1 MTMSLNGRTLGKYEI
16 VEQIG
21 AGGMAAVYKGYQA
34 DVDRYV
40 AIKVLP
46 PHPGHDEQFIS
57 RFRLEARTIARL
69 QHPNI
74 LPLYDYGNQ
83 DNILFLVMPYIQ
95 GGSLADRIKRGAMP
109 PEEVDRVVR
118 QVASALDYAHS
129 QGVIH
134 RDVKPD
140 NILYM
145 TAGNVMLA
153 DFGIVKMIG
162 AGGDLTTTGGLVGTP
177 AYIAPE
183 QLQGLPIGPGVD
195 IYSLGVVTYQML
207 SGELPYTADTPMQLM
222 LKHMSAPVPSITGVT
237 QGLGQEIDLVLQRVL
252 VKEPE
257 ARYPSAMAFAN
268 AFSAAIEGRMAD
280 SLRPA
285 RVSPTETSLPER
297 SRTAPVLPPT
307 DIIEATP
314 MAVIPAESPVPASN
328 RLSRGLWIFGT
339 GLLGVLVVVIIVLAA
354 ALSRAP
360 VATPTNTG
368 VDPTRAPI
376 TDVPT
381 TQVAALPVATL
392 QPDFGSLSYGTTSMP
407 GDTVN
412 LRVQGLTPPGS
423 GAFYAVWLQRT
434 DDETLLPLGRLS
446 LDALGEGVLAYND
459 EAGRMLPTIYNSVL
473 ITRETAATAAPAGEI
488 AYSGYVPVELTTALF
503 QILVE
508 LDAGR
513 EGDSLLDGALA
524 EADIAA
530 RHAGLSSGSTNIS
543 GRHIHAEHTVN
554 ILLGTNDDLNGD
566 GRPENPGLGFGIPR
580 FLDLIDNDLTEAAH
594 SAAPWPTLQT
604 NVELIRVCVSNVRT
618 WLDRVVDLEHQVLAT
633 QDFDSSTAASETI
646 AQVMESLLNG
656 VDLNGN
662 GQIEPFEG
670 ECGLQQVADY
680 GVLVGSMVIFQ
691 GPPALTSS

>member
-1 MTMSLNGRTLGKYEI
+1 MTMSLDGRTLGKYEI
-16 VEQIG
+16 VEKIG

-46 PHPGHDEQFIS
+46 PHPGQDEQFIA

-74 LPLYDYGNQ
+74 LPLYDYGDQ

-109 PEEVDRVVR
+109 PEEADRVVR

-162 AGGDLTTTGGLVGTP
+162 AAGDLTTTGGLVGTP

-222 LKHMSAPVPSITGVT
+222 LKHMSAPVPSITGIT
-237 QGLGQEIDLVLQRVL
+237 QGLGPEIDLVLQRVL
-252 VKEPE
+252 VKDPE
-257 ARYPSAMAFAN
+257 ARYSSAMAFAN
-268 AFSAAIEGRMAD
+268 AFSAAIQGRMAD

-314 MAVIPAESPVPASN
+314 VAVIPAETPAPASN
-328 RLSRGLWIFGT
+328 RLSRGLWFFGT
-339 GLLGVLVVVIIVLAA
+339 GLLGVLVVVIIALAA
-354 ALSRAP
+354 ALSRVP
-360 VATPTNTG
+360 VAAPTSA
-368 VDPTRAPI
+368 VAATRAPA
-376 TDVPT
+376 TDAPT
-381 TQVAALPVATL
+381 TQVAALPAATL

-412 LRVQGLTPPGS
+412 LRVQGLTPPGMARSTRS
-423 GAFYAVWLQRT
+423 GSNAPTTSLCCRWAGCRWMRWGRACWRT
-434 DDETLLPLGRLS
+434 VTKR
-446 LDALGEGVLAYND
+446 
-459 EAGRMLPTIYNSVL
+459 AGCCR
-473 ITRETAATAAPAGEI
+473 RF
-488 AYSGYVPVELTTALF
+488 TTA
-503 QILVE
+503 
-508 LDAGR
+508 
-513 EGDSLLDGALA
+513 
-524 EADIAA
+524 
-530 RHAGLSSGSTNIS
+530 
-543 GRHIHAEHTVN
+543 
-554 ILLGTNDDLNGD
+554 
-566 GRPENPGLGFGIPR
+566 
-580 FLDLIDNDLTEAAH
+580 
-594 SAAPWPTLQT
+594 
-604 NVELIRVCVSNVRT
+604 
-618 WLDRVVDLEHQVLAT
+618 
-633 QDFDSSTAASETI
+633 
-646 AQVMESLLNG
+646 
-656 VDLNGN
+656 
-662 GQIEPFEG
+662 
-670 ECGLQQVADY
+670 Y
-680 GVLVGSMVIFQ
+680 
-691 GPPALTSS
+691 